1 LVALDDSAGSEK
13 TEESAALF
21 PNQRE
26 AICRNGGFAPAGIS
40 EARRRYDIR
49 GQRGLTPTADKSPF
63 PKTSSS
69 RGFKM
74 NIARTTISLVLLA
87 ALGTAAQAQ
96 SEVTREQVKAELAD
110 AIRTGDILAP
120 GDSGM
125 KLNELY
131 PQRYPRPAAG
141 PTVTRAQVK
150 AELAEAMRTGDMLAD
165 GDSGLK
171 LNEEFPQRYPAVVAA
186 PRKTRAEVRAE
197 LAEAIRTGDMLAA
210 GDSGIKLNEE
220 FPQRYANVRASQER
234 QQQASVAMAASAV
247 AR

>member
-1 LVALDDSAGSEK
+1 
-13 TEESAALF
+13 
-21 PNQRE
+21 
-26 AICRNGGFAPAGIS
+26 
-40 EARRRYDIR
+40 
-49 GQRGLTPTADKSPF
+49 
-63 PKTSSS
+63 
-69 RGFKM
+69 M

-87 ALGTAAQAQ
+87 AIGTAAQAQ
-96 SEVTREQVKAELAD
+96 SEMTRDQVKAELAE

-141 PTVTRAQVK
+141 PAMTRAQVK
-150 AELAEAMRTGDMLAD
+150 AELAEAIRTGDMLAD

-171 LNEEFPQRYPAVVAA
+171 LNEEFPQRYAKA
-186 PRKTRAEVRAE
+186 
-197 LAEAIRTGDMLAA
+197 
-210 GDSGIKLNEE
+210 
-220 FPQRYANVRASQER
+220 RASQER